1 MPVPHT
7 AVAVC
12 LVGCVLT
19 VGARLPANAVC
30 QRHLRHL
37 TQRVRQQA
45 GSYRSSLAR
54 HFAVRLLPSRLKPVP
69 HTAGAVCLGGLKLVL
84 RPHAVCLGVRLKTVG
99 ARLPANAVC
108 QRQLNRLTQRVRQQA
123 GAYRSSPGRHSA
135 VRWLLPSRLKP
146 VPHTADAFPAKA
158 GPTYGGCGVSGRAEA
173 GSAPACGVS
182 GCTRTDCRSAL
193 ARECGVSAT
202 FPSPDPA
209 RSPANRLLQMSGCHQ
224 CCSAAP
230 DAFPAKAN
238 VQTSVIVTQRISF
251 AARRMAVARRST
263 SMASAKSV
271 PLPPFP
277 CSA

>member
-1 MPVPHT
+1 M
-7 AVAVC
+7 
-12 LVGCVLT
+12 
-19 VGARLPANAVC
+19 PANAVC

-54 HFAVRLLPSRLKPVP
+54 HFAVRR
-69 HTAGAVCLGGLKLVL
+69 
-84 RPHAVCLGVRLKTVG
+84 
-99 ARLPANAVC
+99 
-108 QRQLNRLTQRVRQQA
+108 
-123 GAYRSSPGRHSA
+123 
-135 VRWLLPSRLKP
+135 LPSRLKP
-146 VPHTADAFPAKA
+146 VPHTADAFPANA

-182 GCTRTDCRSAL
+182 GCMRTDCRSAL
-193 ARECGVSAT
+193 ARERGVSAP
-202 FPSPDPA
+202 FRSPDPA
-209 RSPANRLLQMSGCHQ
+209 RSPASRLLQMSACHQ

-230 DAFPAKAN
+230 DAFPAKAT
-238 VQTSVIVTQRISF
+238 VQTSDTVTQRISF